1 MTQEEKQL
9 LLRDISARIP
19 YRLKFFVDNTIP
31 PLPSSEDYKRG
42 EVFSVLTATGLDIW
56 EDCIFTEETGM
67 DCVLFSKRPDG
78 EEIQELKPFLR
89 PMSSMTEKENEEY
102 NGLLFGVCDFT
113 QDTSSLT
120 PVIELTTFFYS
131 HHIDCCG
138 LIEKGLA
145 LEAPKDMYRYEND

>member
-1 MTQEEKQL
+1 MTQEDKQL
-9 LLRDISARIP
+9 LLSDLCGRLPYGVIIAYKEGKNDYHCWTLRTLNAPGIS
-19 YRLKFFVDNTIP
+19 KSD
-31 PLPSSEDYKRG
+31 
-42 EVFSVLTATGLDIW
+42 TAPD
-56 EDCIFTEETGM
+56 
-67 DCVLFSKRPDG
+67 SDG
-78 EEIQELKPFLR
+78 EIEYTEQAGIGMRTGIRPLRLEKMLQYLR